1 MSDFSEAWHDE
12 FGDGGEDPDYM
23 ETPEDFYVE
32 DDAILREP
40 ITEDFSSKFDR
51 WNENI
56 LSLLEG
62 NKTFVLVDGA
72 KDVYSLIVIEY
83 ELDDEADGMEFYL
96 GYISDAER
104 TPFFIKVNNIWC
116 AKFSDEELD
125 NLKKIDLNDSKMWY
139 HLPILQNAYLEN
151 IKSLIEEWSK
161 NIRNSKSIAHDFRGC
176 EEYISDP
183 SEGVVYSLDQIIN
196 IVIYKHFEEIP
207 VSEFISVPKNNFDPN
222 NVEIPF

>member
-62 NKTFVLVDGA
+62 NKTFVLDRWR
-72 KDVYSLIVIEY
+72 DTYSLIIIEY
-83 ELDDEADGMEFYL
+83 KLDNEADGMEFYL
-96 GYISDAER
+96 GWITDAAR

-116 AKFSDEELD
+116 AKFSGEELE

-139 HLPILQNAYLEN
+139 HLPMRENAYLEN

-183 SEGVVYSLDQIIN
+183 SEGVVYSFDRIMNIIR
-196 IVIYKHFEEIP
+196 YKYFEEIP
-207 VSEFISVPKNNFDPN
+207 VSKFISLPKSSFNPN
-222 NVEIPF
+222 EEFPF